1 MVRADVLRQLRLRSD
16 TFTLE
21 PEITCRLA
29 QWGARIYEVPVSYS
43 GRTYLEGKKIKAI
56 DGFKVFGELFRCR
69 WLDPQFTHHRG
80 LYVLKSI
87 ARARKFNRW
96 LLAACAPWLGARI
109 LEAGAGIG
117 SLSTLLLGRS
127 RLVLVD
133 SEPMFTARLQEQFGQ
148 RGNVRVIQADLTRP
162 EDAALW
168 KDEAIDTVLC
178 CGVLE
183 HVGPDEAVL
192 RSFRDALQPG
202 GHCVVV
208 VPAEMWLYNAM
219 DRQQGHQRRY
229 DAAELRQKM
238 ERAGF
243 EIVFSRSVGKLGSL
257 AWWLFGRVLRR
268 RQVSPGWIIWA
279 DRLFPLTRLLDC
291 CLPLAGMSLV
301 MVGRRKETP

>member
-1 MVRADVLRQLRLRSD
+1 MVRADVLRQLRLASN

-29 QWGARIYEVPVSYS
+29 QWGARIYEVPISYS

-56 DGFKVFGELFRCR
+56 DGLKVLGELLHCR

-80 LYVLKSI
+80 FYMLKSI
-87 ARARKFNRW
+87 ARARNFNRW
-96 LLAACAPWLGARI
+96 LLAECRPWLGSRI

-117 SLSTLLLGRS
+117 SLSSLLLGRS

-133 SEPMFTARLQEQFGQ
+133 NEPMFTARLQEQFGQ
-148 RGNVRVIQADLTRP
+148 RGNVRVIQADLARP

-168 KDEAIDTVLC
+168 KDESLDTVLC

-183 HVGPDEAVL
+183 HLGPDEAAL
-192 RSFRDALQPG
+192 RSFRDSLQPG
-202 GHCVVV
+202 GHCIVV
-208 VPAEMWLYNAM
+208 VPAEAWLYNDM
-219 DRQQGHQRRY
+219 DRQQGHLRRY
-229 DAAELRQKM
+229 GAAELRQKM

-257 AWWLFGRVLRR
+257 LWWFSGRVLHC
-268 RQVSPGWIIWA
+268 RQVGPRQIVWA
-279 DRLFPLTRLLDC
+279 DRLFPLTRRLGC
-291 CLPLAGMSLV
+291 WVPVAGMTLV
-301 MVGRRKETP
+301 MVGRRKETV